1 MNSRDDV
8 GTPPGPDAFDDT
20 DEGGGEIYLPF
31 AGRRGHIAPHEELSD
46 DDSDDVVD
54 DDDLDGLDTAAVVRM
69 RPPPKELS
77 RRDRQEWHRLEVA
90 RINRAAQNVASR
102 RRHTESTSWS
112 GGFITN
118 PPRGLGRKGRKAWL
132 AAEQEATT
140 QWWAQRRASNRD
152 IDARMTGAA
161 VLALVI
167 GIAVM
172 AALVVH
178 RSTPAD
184 PTSAAAASPLLIATS
199 HSASA
204 EVPSAAQVTSA
215 PMVPNATG
223 SVRVATGNAAVGAT
237 PTLAPPVSGRWQP
250 TPAGGVPPI
259 TPTAPATVDPAT
271 VPLAAPVTGPVTA
284 AEQGTARAVV
294 TSWLSRT
301 CPSSWR
307 DPFGT
312 DLLRGKGLETAAGWK
327 LDNPALDTV
336 GAALWRSEAVAHRQ
350 TRRCGNLVVTVSPDQ
365 PLTAHGGFV
374 LFSADRVVT
383 SAAGQLPP
391 TVEHLSGARR
401 VVAPGGKWLV
411 DIAVVGG

>member
-1 MNSRDDV
+1 MNSRR
-8 GTPPGPDAFDDT
+8 GESPHPESDAFDDT

-31 AGRRGHIAPHEELSD
+31 AGRRGHITPREELSD
-46 DDSDDVVD
+46 DDHDDVLVD
-54 DDDLDGLDTAAVVRM
+54 DDLYEVGTPSAVRM

-77 RRDRQEWHRLEVA
+77 RRDRREWHRLEVA
-90 RINRAAQNVASR
+90 RINRAAQSVASR

-132 AAEQEATT
+132 AAEQESTT

-152 IDARMTGAA
+152 IDARMAGAA

-167 GIAVM
+167 GIAVI

-178 RSTPAD
+178 RSNSAG
-184 PTSAAAASPLLIATS
+184 PTSATPASPPGDATFTTT
-199 HSASA
+199 SAD
-204 EVPSAAQVTSA
+204 VPSAAQVTSA
-215 PMVPNATG
+215 PLVPGATG
-223 SVRVATGNAAVGAT
+223 SVRVATGNPAVGAT

-259 TPTAPATVDPAT
+259 TPATPATVGPAT
-271 VPLAAPVTGPVTA
+271 VPLVALVTGPVTA
-284 AEQGTARAVV
+284 AEQGSPRAVV
-294 TSWLSRT
+294 TSWLART

-411 DIAVVGG
+411 DIAVLGG

>member
-1 MNSRDDV
+1 MNSRP
-8 GTPPGPDAFDDT
+8 GGGPPLDPDAFD
-20 DEGGGEIYLPF
+20 EGGDEIYLPF
-31 AGRRGHIAPHEELSD
+31 AGRREHTGHGEDLPD
-46 DDSDDVVD
+46 DDVLIN
-54 DDDLDGLDTAAVVRM
+54 DDLDDPGTAAAVRM

-77 RRDRQEWHRLEVA
+77 RRDRREWHRLEVA
-90 RINRAAQNVASR
+90 RINRAAQSVASR
-102 RRHTESTSWS
+102 RPHPESTSWS
-112 GGFITN
+112 GGFIKN
-118 PPRGLGRKGRKAWL
+118 PPRGLGRKGRTAWL

-152 IDARMTGAA
+152 IDARMAGAA

-167 GIAVM
+167 GIAAIVG
-172 AALVVH
+172 LVVH
-178 RSTPAD
+178 RSDSAD
-184 PTSAAAASPLLIATS
+184 PTAATAASPALTATFTS
-199 HSASA
+199 TSAATQPAAAVAVAVASA
-204 EVPSAAQVTSA
+204 PVVPD
-215 PMVPNATG
+215 ATG

-259 TPTAPATVDPAT
+259 TPPTPATVDPAT
-271 VPLAAPVTGPVTA
+271 VPLVAPVTGPVTA
-284 AEQGTARAVV
+284 AEQGSAGAVV
-294 TSWLSRT
+294 TSWLART

-312 DLLRGKGLETAAGWK
+312 DLLRGKGLETAAAWK
-327 LDNPALDTV
+327 VDDPARDTV
-336 GAALWRSEAVAHRQ
+336 GAALWRSEAVAHQQ

-391 TVEHLSGARR
+391 AVEHLSGARR
-401 VVAPGGKWLV
+401 VVASGGRWLV

>member
-1 MNSRDDV
+1 MNSRP
-8 GTPPGPDAFDDT
+8 GGGSPPDPDAFD
-20 DEGGGEIYLPF
+20 GGDDEIYLPF
-31 AGRRGHIAPHEELSD
+31 AGRRGHTAHGDGLPGEED
-46 DDSDDVVD
+46 GDDVLVD
-54 DDDLDGLDTAAVVRM
+54 DDFDEAGASAAVRM

-77 RRDRQEWHRLEVA
+77 RRDRREWHRLEVA
-90 RINRAAQNVASR
+90 RINRAAQSVASR
-102 RRHTESTSWS
+102 RPHPESTSWS
-112 GGFITN
+112 GGFIKN

-152 IDARMTGAA
+152 LDARMAGAA

-167 GIAVM
+167 GIAVI

-178 RSTPAD
+178 HSNPAGPSSTTATSLPSMNTSTSA
-184 PTSAAAASPLLIATS
+184 SAAAPV
-199 HSASA
+199 ASA
-204 EVPSAAQVTSA
+204 PVVPG
-215 PMVPNATG
+215 ATG
-223 SVRVATGNAAVGAT
+223 SVRVATGNAAVGVT

-259 TPTAPATVDPAT
+259 TPPTPATLDPAT
-271 VPLAAPVTGPVTA
+271 VPLLAPVTGPVTA
-284 AEQGTARAVV
+284 ADQGSARAVV
-294 TSWLSRT
+294 TSWLART

-312 DLLRGKGLETAAGWK
+312 DLLRGRALETAAAWK
-327 LDNPALDTV
+327 VDDPARDTV
-336 GAALWRSEAVAHRQ
+336 GAALWRSEAVAHQQ

-383 SAAGQLPP
+383 SAFGHLPP
-391 TVEHLSGARR
+391 AVEHISGARR
-401 VVAPGGKWLV
+401 VVATGGKWLV

>member
-1 MNSRDDV
+1 MNSRRID
-8 GTPPGPDAFDDT
+8 GLPPDPDAFDET

-31 AGRRGHIAPHEELSD
+31 AGRRGHIAPREELSN

-54 DDDLDGLDTAAVVRM
+54 DDLDDLGTAAVRM

-77 RRDRQEWHRLEVA
+77 RRDRREWHRLEVT

-132 AAEQEATT
+132 SAEQEATT

-152 IDARMTGAA
+152 IDARMAGAA

-167 GIAVM
+167 GIAVI

-178 RSTPAD
+178 RSTSTGPTPA
-184 PTSAAAASPLLIATS
+184 TAASPLLLATS
-199 HSASA
+199 TSTSG

-215 PMVPNATG
+215 PMVPGATG

-259 TPTAPATVDPAT
+259 TPAAPAAVDPAT
-271 VPLAAPVTGPVTA
+271 VPLVAPVTGAVTA
-284 AEQGTARAVV
+284 AEQGSARAVI
-294 TSWLSRT
+294 TSWLART

-312 DLLRGKGLETAAGWK
+312 DLLRGKTLETAAAWK
-327 LDNPALDTV
+327 LDEPARDTV
-336 GAALWRSEAVAHRQ
+336 GAALWRSDVVAHRQ

-383 SAAGQLPP
+383 SAAGGPA

-401 VVAPGGKWLV
+401 VVAAGGKWLV